1 MTEAPLSPSPR
12 LRFGRPVWIVI
23 LLSPLVVFGGV
34 LWGYYDVGGRIAQW
48 SLPPLV
54 PVVGRVYLN
63 GKPLPKAQ
71 VFTQPVRRSCRG
83 AMGIA
88 DADGRFALR
97 TDVEGDFLEGAYAGE
112 HRVIVWGI
120 DPNAPSGP
128 FKPPLITPAN
138 CAEFDTTPLRI
149 RVDRDPAQNHV
160 DIDLDSATVKPS
172 PGG

>member
-1 MTEAPLSPSPR
+1 MTQVTPSPSR
-12 LRFGRPVWIVI
+12 RFPLGRPAWMLL
-23 LLSPLVVFGGV
+23 LLSPFVLFGGL
-34 LWGYYDVGGRIAQW
+34 LWGYYDVGARIAQW
-48 SLPPLV
+48 CLPPLV
-54 PVVGRVYLN
+54 PVVGRVYLH

-71 VFTQPVRRSCRG
+71 VFTQPLRRSCRG

-88 DADGRFALR
+88 DTEGRFVLR

-128 FKPPLITPAN
+128 FKPPLITPTE
-138 CAEFDTTPLRI
+138 CAEFETTPLRLQ
-149 RVDRDPAQNHV
+149 VHRDPARNSV
-160 DIDLDSATVKPS
+160 ELDLDSGTVKQG